1 MQVAHVST
9 KTQKISG
16 KKGLLLRNNLNKIF
30 LFLFRARWVCDW
42 RMIQSVK
49 FKSKEIRL
57 MRPPPKVGECENS
70 AQFWF
75 VKNWKICECPIFSH
89 EGLTLETSAL
99 QTLYGG
105 QFTILTQLTRLNYF
119 DTLFI
124 KVIE

>member
-1 MQVAHVST
+1 
-9 KTQKISG
+9 
-16 KKGLLLRNNLNKIF
+16 
-30 LFLFRARWVCDW
+30 
-42 RMIQSVK
+42 MIQSVK

>member
-1 MQVAHVST
+1 
-9 KTQKISG
+9 
-16 KKGLLLRNNLNKIF
+16 
-30 LFLFRARWVCDW
+30 
-42 RMIQSVK
+42 
-49 FKSKEIRL
+49 
-57 MRPPPKVGECENS
+57 MRPSPKVGECENS

-75 VKNWKICECPIFSH
+75 VKNWKICVCVCPIFSH